1 MKLHID
7 TKAYKSKPSSEEI
20 AGIKLRLQKNAIPI
34 DVSVEDLA
42 DRLRNGYAISPA
54 VMGGISAAD
63 WKEQQLFLVDID
75 NEADEQLAKK
85 QKCAVSDLAQTDRT
99 PILTVED
106 ALELCEEKHLPI
118 AFYYHTFSST
128 PQKPKLRLAF
138 IMDSPVTDPDMRKII
153 ITTLVSLFPQSDKA
167 CTNADRIFHATDKEV
182 VITNANARISAE
194 SIFDAVTQTS
204 PAKPACGDFR
214 QQKSYADAEL
224 ERLKR
229 EFDFFGYLKERNG
242 EYRNIDRGVLF
253 KNCEVCGHHDNL
265 MYRSDTNTFYC
276 FSAGVGGSIID
287 YLMHTENLT
296 LEQAIDR
303 FKYELCTPDWKMPT
317 PFDEIKL
324 PTFPVSA
331 LPASLAEWVTAVA
344 LNTETAVDM
353 AAACVLAIL
362 AACVQGK
369 FLIAQNRN
377 HSEPLNLYI
386 LIIAKSG
393 ERKSGIVRV
402 MTEPIYQ
409 YEAAEN
415 SRRQPQIEKDE
426 AQLRTWKNMIER
438 YEKSGKAKEAAEM
451 RLKYKELEHNRIKPL
466 RLLADDVTA
475 EALTSLLANNGG
487 ILTIISTEGGLF
499 DTLSGKYTTSNEV
512 SIDTVLKAYS
522 GDRIRVDRKGR
533 ESECV
538 DDPALTML
546 LSAQNDVLNGIMGNQ
561 SFKSRGLTA
570 RILYCNP
577 ESKLGRR
584 KFETPDIPQELENTY
599 AELVLG
605 LLEIPYP
612 TEGKPRLL
620 RLNSEALL
628 TLKAFF
634 EWLEPQ
640 LVGGLEHTEG
650 WAAKFI
656 GTTLRIAGLLHC
668 VEHKASPAKHP
679 VSKQTMDNAI
689 EIGRY
694 FLEHAKYAFSIM
706 GADKTLRD
714 ARHVLKKL
722 SSQQSK
728 ELTKY
733 QIFRLCR
740 GAFTKAD
747 DVTPSLELLV
757 EYGYLKERAYT
768 TPTGGRPKAAG
779 YMLNPLYFKH

>member
-7 TKAYKSKPSSEEI
+7 SKAYKAKPSSEEV
-20 AGIKLRLQKNAIPI
+20 AGIKLRLQKNTIPTDI
-34 DVSVEDLA
+34 SVDDLA
-42 DRLRNGYAISPA
+42 DKLQKGYAISPA
-54 VMGGISAAD
+54 VMGGVSASD

-85 QKCAVSDLAQTDRT
+85 QKCVVSDLALEERT
-99 PILTVED
+99 PILTVES
-106 ALELCEEKHLPI
+106 ALEVCKEKHLPV

-128 PQKPKLRLAF
+128 PQKPKFRLAY
-138 IMDSPVTDPDMRKII
+138 IMDTPVTNPDMRKII

-182 VITNANARISAE
+182 VITNANARISVR
-194 SIFDAVTQTS
+194 SIYDAFTQTS
-204 PAKPACGDFR
+204 PEKPAYGDFR
-214 QQKSYADAEL
+214 QQKSYRDDEL

-242 EYRNIDRGVLF
+242 EYRNIDRGALF

-303 FKYELCTPDWKMPT
+303 FKYELCTPDWKSPI

-324 PTFPVSA
+324 PPFPVSA

-438 YEKSGKAKEAAEM
+438 YEKSGKAREAAEL

-466 RLLADDVTA
+466 RLLADDVTS
-475 EALTSLLANNGG
+475 EALTTLLANNGG
-487 ILTIISTEGGLF
+487 VLTIISTEGGLF
-499 DTLSGKYTTSNEV
+499 DTLAGRYSNEI
-512 SIDTVLKAYS
+512 SIDTILKAYS

-538 DDPALTML
+538 EAPTLTML
-546 LSAQNDVLNGIMGNQ
+546 LSAQGDVLDGLMGNQ

-584 KFETPDIPQELENTY
+584 KFETPDIPQELEDTY
-599 AELVLG
+599 AELILG

-620 RLNSEALL
+620 RLSNEAFL

-656 GTTLRIAGLLHC
+656 GSTLRIAGLLHC
-668 VEHKASPAKHP
+668 VEHKASPAKYP

-694 FLEHAKYAFSIM
+694 FLEHAKYAFSLM
-706 GADKTLRD
+706 GADKILND
-714 ARHVLKKL
+714 AQHILKKL
-722 SSQQSK
+722 SSQQAK

-740 GAFTKAD
+740 GVFSKVD
-747 DVTPSLELLV
+747 DVTSPLELLV
-757 EYGYLKERAYT
+757 EYGYLKERVYT

-779 YMLNPLYFKH
+779 YMLNPLYFKQ